1 MAVDEETVGTLQ
13 AISGKGREDC
23 VRALQAAFGDP
34 DRAFEYLQMGI
45 PNMAGAGMPMGGMPH
60 GAMPMGGDVDM
71 YGDEEGEEDGSGLGD
86 LAAFAQNPQFQ
97 ALRQRIIQNP

>member
-1 MAVDEETVGTLQ
+1 MAVDEETVGTLI
-13 AISGKGREDC
+13 AISGKERDEC

-34 DRAFEYLQMGI
+34 DRAFEYLQTGI
-45 PNMAGAGMPMGGMPH
+45 PNMAGAGLPMGGMP
-60 GAMPMGGDVDM
+60 PMGGQGDVDM
-71 YGDEEGEEDGSGLGD
+71 YGDEEGEDDGSGLGD